1 MDTMLFRQNTC
12 KTGNNAVEMSQ
23 AFHDIARFERFTDL
37 NLFNARE
44 LQVEVGCNYTPRQNL
59 TPTGLPTCNQAT
71 SPPASV
77 PQTPPP
83 PRPSSFSCLCFHFM
97 SVRWQK
103 VFVFFPFWVLPG
115 ILGVYWVFGQELVF
129 ITSLYFHLTLAGKK
143 WSARSTWIAG
153 RRWFRCKKLK
163 QTMHDNFFFLL

>member
-23 AFHDIARFERFTDL
+23 AFHDIARFKRFTDL

-77 PQTPPP
+77 PQTPPSAP
-83 PRPSSFSCLCFHFM
+83 VKFLLPLLPFHECAMAKGVCIFSFLGFAWDFRCLLGIWTRACFYY
-97 SVRWQK
+97 
-103 VFVFFPFWVLPG
+103 L
-115 ILGVYWVFGQELVF
+115 LVF
-129 ITSLYFHLTLAGKK
+129 SSHYCREEMVSKVHLDCREKMV
-143 WSARSTWIAG
+143 
-153 RRWFRCKKLK
+153 
-163 QTMHDNFFFLL
+163 QM